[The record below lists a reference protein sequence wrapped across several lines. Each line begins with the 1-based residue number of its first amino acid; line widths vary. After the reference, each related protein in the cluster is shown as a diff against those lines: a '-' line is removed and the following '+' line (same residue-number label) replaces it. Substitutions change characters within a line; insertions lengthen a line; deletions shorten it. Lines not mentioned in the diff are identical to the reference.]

1 MSAPATSDATAETI
15 LRVFGLRTQF
25 GAEVIHDNLEL
36 TIERGEILGI
46 VGGSGSGKSV
56 LLRAM
61 VGLIRPA
68 AGQITVLGKDITA
81 LNDTARAA
89 LQKRI
94 GVLFQDGAL
103 FSSQT
108 VAQNIML
115 PLIAVQ
121 R

>member
-1 MSAPATSDATAETI
+1 MSAPATSNATAETI
-15 LRVFGLRTQF
+15 LRVSGLRTQF

-68 AGQITVLGKDITA
+68 AGRA
-81 LNDTARAA
+81 L
-89 LQKRI
+89 K
-94 GVLFQDGAL
+94 
-103 FSSQT
+103 
-108 VAQNIML
+108 
-115 PLIAVQ
+115 
-121 R
+121 